1 MIAIKKWF
9 DIEYFK
15 IALYVIFIIVI
26 GTLFYQLIGNIS
38 IVSLNIK
45 TFLNNIKQLLKPLL
59 YGILFAYL
67 MNPGASWFERKLYL
81 LTDQLAKDKKLSN
94 STYKF
99 YRTVSILLVYIV
111 LFGFIFITF
120 NYMVPKIFSNIK
132 DLYGNMPNY
141 INAMESLAL
150 RLEESM
156 DYAAQYIPADYLDS
170 ILKFLQLPQ
179 ISPAFINSLIGRIF
193 SSALNI
199 TSITLNIV
207 LACVIAF
214 YLLKQKENFAHGA
227 KRLIYAF
234 FNKQKGD
241 KLISLAQES
250 NHIFI
255 RFFIGKSLD
264 SLIIGIICFIGLS
277 LLKNPYALL
286 LSLIVGVTNMIPYF
300 GPFIGGVPAVLI
312 TLFEGFTPAILVAI
326 FIFALQQF
334 DGLFLG
340 PKILGDS
347 IGLSPFWIIISII
360 IGGAI
365 WGVLGM
371 FFGVPLC
378 AIILLLI
385 NRWIDKRLELKNI
398 DTNPLND

>member
-1 MIAIKKWF
+1 MITIKKWF
-9 DIEYFK
+9 DLKYFK
-15 IALYVIFIIVI
+15 IALYVIFIIIV

-38 IVSLNIK
+38 IVSFNIK
-45 TFLNNIKQLLKPLL
+45 VFLNNIKQILKPLL

-67 MNPGASWFERKLYL
+67 MNPGASWFEQKLYL
-81 LTDQLAKDKKLSN
+81 LTDKKPSN
-94 STYKF
+94 DDYRP
-99 YRTVSILLVYIV
+99 YRTISILLVYVV

-120 NYMVPKIFSNIK
+120 NYMMPKIFSNIK
-132 DLYGNMPNY
+132 DLYNNMPKY
-141 INAMESLAL
+141 IDAIETLVL
-150 RLEESM
+150 QLEESM
-156 DYAAQYIPADYLDS
+156 TYASQYIPADYLDS
-170 ILKFLQLPQ
+170 ITKLLQPSQ

-214 YLLKQKENFAHGA
+214 YLLKQKESFGYGA
-227 KRLIYAF
+227 KRFIYAF
-234 FNKQKGD
+234 LNKQKGD

-255 RFFIGKSLD
+255 RFFIGKALD

-277 LLKNPYALL
+277 LLKNRYALL

-326 FIFALQQF
+326 FILALQQF

-378 AIILLLI
+378 AILLLLV
-385 NRWIDKRLELKNI
+385 NRWIDKRLKLKNI
-398 DTNPLND
+398 DMDTLDH